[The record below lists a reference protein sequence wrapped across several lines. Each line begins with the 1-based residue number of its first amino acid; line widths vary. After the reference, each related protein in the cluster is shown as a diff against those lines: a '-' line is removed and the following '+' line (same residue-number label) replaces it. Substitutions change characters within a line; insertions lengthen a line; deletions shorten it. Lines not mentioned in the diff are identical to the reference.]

1 MKRYQITAAV
11 FAGAAALAFSGCTKK
26 ETEMAA
32 ETIAETEAVSTTES
46 TAGELSIYD
55 DAQDTEAESSS
66 AGETSEGESSETD
79 LSFEDLKHIQF
90 VFSSGAGGWSTLL
103 DIRPDGSF
111 EGEYF
116 DSDMGSMGETYPN
129 GTVYLCDFK
138 GQFTEPEKIDAL
150 DIRPDGSF
158 EGEYF
163 DSDMGSMGETYP
175 NGTVYLCDFKGQF
188 TEPEKIDAYTYAVRI
203 ASMEYKNTAG
213 TEEIKDG
220 IRYCYSDVYG
230 LDGAD
235 RILIHLPGTPL
246 QSLPEELRGW
256 IGYYDL
262 SSSEETELSFYVLDN
277 ENQQYGFRG
286 WDSFQGIKELIDNTA
301 KQASKLE
308 AELETDSSLTQAD
321 LNRKSQE
328 VYELWDSALN
338 QLWDVL
344 KQSKDSK
351 EMEMLTSEQRV
362 WIQEKEAAAKDA
374 GALYEGGSMQPMVI
388 SQKAAELTKERVYQL
403 LEYLE

>member
-1 MKRYQITAAV
+1 
-11 FAGAAALAFSGCTKK
+11 
-26 ETEMAA
+26 
-32 ETIAETEAVSTTES
+32 
-46 TAGELSIYD
+46 
-55 DAQDTEAESSS
+55 
-66 AGETSEGESSETD
+66 
-79 LSFEDLKHIQF
+79 
-90 VFSSGAGGWSTLL
+90 
-103 DIRPDGSF
+103 
-111 EGEYF
+111 
-116 DSDMGSMGETYPN
+116 
-129 GTVYLCDFK
+129 
-138 GQFTEPEKIDAL
+138 
-150 DIRPDGSF
+150 
-158 EGEYF
+158 
-163 DSDMGSMGETYP
+163 
-175 NGTVYLCDFKGQF
+175 
-188 TEPEKIDAYTYAVRI
+188 
-203 ASMEYKNTAG
+203 MEYKNTAG

-220 IRYCYSDVYG
+220 VRYCYSDVYG

-246 QSLPEELRGW
+246 QSLSEELRSW

-262 SSSEETELSFYVLDN
+262 SSSEETELSSYVLNN

-286 WDSFQGIKELIDNTA
+286 WDSFQGIKDLIDNTE
-301 KQASKLE
+301 KQTSKLE

-328 VYELWDSALN
+328 IYEMWDSALN

-351 EMEMLTSEQRV
+351 EMETLTSEQRA

-374 GALYEGGSMQPMVI
+374 GAPHEGGSMQSMVI

>member
-55 DAQDTEAESSS
+55 DSQDTETESSS
-66 AGETSEGESSETD
+66 AGETSEAESSEAG

-90 VFSSGAGGWSTLL
+90 VFSSGAGGWSTL
-103 DIRPDGSF
+103 
-111 EGEYF
+111 
-116 DSDMGSMGETYPN
+116 
-129 GTVYLCDFK
+129 
-138 GQFTEPEKIDAL
+138 L

-262 SSSEETELSFYVLDN
+262 SLSEETELSFYVLDN

-301 KQASKLE
+301 KQTSKLE

-351 EMEMLTSEQRV
+351 EMEKLTSEQRA
-362 WIQEKEAAAKDA
+362 WIKEKEAAAKDA
-374 GALYEGGSMQPMVI
+374 GAPYEGGSMQSMVI